1 LESQTALGKCTLA
14 LGDSALSDGSG
25 TLTVYLEDGDS
36 VQKFHATFEDAC
48 SLPAALRDFSLSRS
62 LSELLGETFQLA
74 VNKLVDSFVL
84 GAFRSVPLASS
95 AMAGDLAGMLDCMV
109 DKAQAGEQL
118 KQVIKVFANPNKTEY
133 VWPSAAWRVLVE
145 QMMAVIPTSA
155 FSVALPVALAGA
167 VPAGVTS
174 KEVFS
179 DWISLHDRMAQV
191 AMSYM
196 FLRARYFGNDA
207 EPCCCNGM
215 LKPDAVSAVETVR
228 GILTGVAKA
237 VVVSA
242 VATGSDQAWLD
253 QAATVLPCI
262 CRTFVD
268 QQLKSVGALA
278 DEVGKVTPKYD
289 HVVTTETVHMTLAK
303 KHLLGWPSK
312 DVLNS
317 KTVLLHHAL
326 QSVRNR
332 HAEWQFLPPLS
343 SDKAWADDLAS
354 TEVVFDSAKQAIGTI
369 AAINVIF
376 MPKGKDQVDAATA
389 FLLKNRDRMAKSL
402 VAAMEKIVA
411 THAAQAPAA
420 KKARTAKAEA

>member
-1 LESQTALGKCTLA
+1 
-14 LGDSALSDGSG
+14 
-25 TLTVYLEDGDS
+25 
-36 VQKFHATFEDAC
+36 
-48 SLPAALRDFSLSRS
+48 
-62 LSELLGETFQLA
+62 
-74 VNKLVDSFVL
+74 
-84 GAFRSVPLASS
+84 
-95 AMAGDLAGMLDCMV
+95 
-109 DKAQAGEQL
+109 
-118 KQVIKVFANPNKTEY
+118 
-133 VWPSAAWRVLVE
+133 
-145 QMMAVIPTSA
+145 
-155 FSVALPVALAGA
+155 
-167 VPAGVTS
+167 
-174 KEVFS
+174 
-179 DWISLHDRMAQV
+179 
-191 AMSYM
+191 
-196 FLRARYFGNDA
+196 
-207 EPCCCNGM
+207 
-215 LKPDAVSAVETVR
+215 
-228 GILTGVAKA
+228 
-237 VVVSA
+237 
-242 VATGSDQAWLD
+242 
-253 QAATVLPCI
+253 
-262 CRTFVD
+262 VD

-303 KHLLGWPSK
+303 NHLLGWPSK

-420 KKARTAKAEA
+420 KKARRTAKAEA